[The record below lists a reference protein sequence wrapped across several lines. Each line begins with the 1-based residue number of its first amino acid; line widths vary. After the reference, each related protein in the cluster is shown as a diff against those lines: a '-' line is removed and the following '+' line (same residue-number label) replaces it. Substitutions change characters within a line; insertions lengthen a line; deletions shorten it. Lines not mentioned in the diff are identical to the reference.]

1 MENIEEVTKTT
12 TKNTKGFVEHVF
24 DFDDNTKNEL
34 MNIVQYAVLCF
45 IPIVGLNKIMK
56 HYIPD
61 VDEDKSSL
69 EISFEIVG
77 QMLILFIGL
86 FYIHRLVTFVPTYS
100 NQDYAEFHVHSII
113 LVAILIISSL
123 HTKLGEKSSIL
134 AERLFDLWNGETNL
148 KQAASKEK
156 TMPQQSVM
164 PNPHMPAPQP
174 VVQVPNHSLGP
185 PPPQINQVGQ
195 APPVQQN
202 FVQNDFMAANE
213 ALGGGFGSAW

>member
-100 NQDYAEFHVHSII
+100 NQD
-113 LVAILIISSL
+113 
-123 HTKLGEKSSIL
+123 L
-134 AERLFDLWNGETNL
+134 ASQFNNFNQNSDLKNL
-148 KQAASKEK
+148 RSQ
-156 TMPQQSVM
+156 
-164 PNPHMPAPQP
+164 
-174 VVQVPNHSLGP
+174 
-185 PPPQINQVGQ
+185 
-195 APPVQQN
+195 
-202 FVQNDFMAANE
+202 
-213 ALGGGFGSAW
+213 

>member
-1 MENIEEVTKTT
+1 
-12 TKNTKGFVEHVF
+12 
-24 DFDDNTKNEL
+24 
-34 MNIVQYAVLCF
+34 MNCVQYFVLCF

-56 HYIPD
+56 NYIPD
-61 VDEDKSSL
+61 VDDDKSSL
-69 EISFEIVG
+69 EISFEIFG
-77 QMLILFIGL
+77 QLLILFVGL
-86 FYIHRLVTFVPTYS
+86 FYIHRLVTFLPTYS
-100 NQDYAEFHVHSII
+100 NQDYAEFHVHSVI

-134 AERLFDLWNGETNL
+134 TERLYDLWNGETNL
-148 KQAASKEK
+148 KEAAKKEK
-156 TMPQQSVM
+156 AMPQQAVM

-195 APPVQQN
+195 AQPQQN